1 MSLVRN
7 QESERA
13 RTPVVKVNARG
24 TSRESSRCGETVARK
39 LSKRIHRC
47 PGFGRV
53 LDRDEN
59 AAINVPS
66 RGAVVP
72 RTHDGAGCGERA
84 SGNLN
89 RRKSHRNA
97 TKTTKKSEAMADSG
111 DPKNDD
117 GGHRERISTL
127 TGAILRMS
135 ESLDLETV
143 LREVVEGARTLTGA
157 RYGAITTVD
166 TAGRPENFITSGV
179 GDEEHRRLAEWPDGP
194 RLFQHFRD
202 LEGPLR
208 IPDVLA
214 YVRSLGFSEAFL
226 PSSSFQGTP
235 MRHRG
240 SHVGNFYLAGKEGGE
255 AFTDEDEEVLA
266 LFAAQA
272 ANAVAN
278 ARTYRT
284 EQRAR
289 ADLEALV
296 ETSPVGVAVFDAATG
311 GLLSLNREA
320 KRMMGRLCEPGQT
333 PDQLLEHLA
342 CRRADGSE
350 IRLDELPLAEKLRN
364 AETVRAEEIV
374 LSVPDGRSVTTLLNA
389 TPIRTEDRTV
399 VSMVVTMQDLA
410 PLEELERQRT
420 EFLQMVSHELRA
432 PLISVKGAA
441 ATALGTDPRFEPAE
455 TREFFRIIEE
465 QADRMQ
471 GLISDLLDAGRIDS
485 GTLSVDPRPSH
496 VADLVDQA
504 RRTFL
509 SGGRVQNVQIEVPPD
524 LPRVMVD
531 ARRIVQVL
539 TNLLTN
545 AARHSPVSS
554 PIRVSAVLDE
564 LHVAVSVADEG
575 RGIAPEA
582 LPHLLK
588 RNFLAG
594 QNGDRGLGGSGLGLL
609 ISRGLVEA
617 HGGRIWVESPGIDL
631 GSRFTF
637 TVPVAVGLDGPVAS
651 GAPAS
656 RSRSPGNGPEPA
668 CILVVDDDPNT
679 LRSVRDTLASAGYAT
694 VATGDP
700 RELPRLL
707 RAEKPRLVLLD
718 LMLPGTGGMEL
729 MEHVPELA
737 EGEVPVIFISA
748 YGGDETVAK
757 ALTMGAADYVVKP
770 FSPTELTARVRA
782 VLRRR
787 AEPERFVLGNLTI
800 DYAGRQVTVRGG
812 PVKLTPTEYGLLRV
826 FSLNA
831 GSVLTYDSLIRQ
843 VWDGQ
848 ESAGV
853 EVVRTFVK
861 RLRNRLGDDIANP
874 VYIHTERGV
883 GYRMTRPGDS
893 S

>member
-1 MSLVRN
+1 
-7 QESERA
+7 
-13 RTPVVKVNARG
+13 
-24 TSRESSRCGETVARK
+24 
-39 LSKRIHRC
+39 
-47 PGFGRV
+47 
-53 LDRDEN
+53 
-59 AAINVPS
+59 
-66 RGAVVP
+66 
-72 RTHDGAGCGERA
+72 
-84 SGNLN
+84 
-89 RRKSHRNA
+89 
-97 TKTTKKSEAMADSG
+97 MADSG
-111 DPKNDD
+111 EPRNDVEA
-117 GGHRERISTL
+117 HHERISTL

-143 LREVVEGARTLTGA
+143 LREVVAGARALTGA

-166 TAGRPENFITSGV
+166 TAGQPENFITSGL

-202 LEGPLR
+202 LRGPLR
-208 IPDVLA
+208 IPDVFA
-214 YVRSLGFSEAFL
+214 YVRSLGFSDAFL
-226 PSSSFQGTP
+226 PSRSFQGTP
-235 MRHRG
+235 IRHRG
-240 SHVGNFYLAGKEGGE
+240 AHVGNFYLAGKEGGE
-255 AFTDEDEEVLA
+255 AFTVEDEEVLA

-272 ANAVAN
+272 ATAIAN
-278 ARTYRT
+278 ARTYRA

-320 KRMMGRLCEPGQT
+320 KRFMGNLCEPGQT
-333 PDQLLEHLA
+333 PEQFLENLT
-342 CRRADGSE
+342 CTRADGRE
-350 IRLDELPLAEKLRN
+350 MRLEELPLAAELRN
-364 AETVRAEEIV
+364 IETVRAEEIV

-389 TPIRTEDRTV
+389 TPIRAENGAV

-410 PLEELERQRT
+410 PLEELERQRA

-441 ATALGTDPRFEPAE
+441 ATALGTAPRFDPAE
-455 TREFFRIIEE
+455 TREFFRLIDE
-465 QADRMQ
+465 QVDRMQ

-485 GTLSVDPRPSH
+485 GTLSVDPQPSN

-509 SGGRVQNVQIEVPPD
+509 SGGRVQNVQIDVPPD

-545 AARHSPVSS
+545 AARYSPVSS
-554 PIRVSAVLDE
+554 PIHVSAVLDE

-582 LPHLLK
+582 LPHLFKK
-588 RNFLAG
+588 RSLLTG
-594 QNGDRGLGGSGLGLL
+594 QSEERGLGGSGLGLL
-609 ISRGLVEA
+609 ISKGLVEA
-617 HGGRIWVESPGIDL
+617 HGGRIWAQSPGLDL

-637 TVPVAVGLDGPVAS
+637 TVPVAGGLDGPVAP
-651 GAPAS
+651 GASTS
-656 RSRSPGNGPEPA
+656 RSRSPRNGDEPA

-679 LRSVRDTLASAGYAT
+679 LRLVRDTLVAAGYAT
-694 VATGDP
+694 VATGEP
-700 RELPRLL
+700 RELPRLI
-707 RAEKPRLVLLD
+707 RAERPKLVLLD

-770 FSPTELTARVRA
+770 FSPTELTARVQA
-782 VLRRR
+782 VLLRR
-787 AEPERFVLGNLTI
+787 AEPERFALGDLAI
-800 DYAGRQVTVRGG
+800 DYEGRKVTVAGG
-812 PVKLTPTEYGLLRV
+812 PVKLTPTEYALLRV

-831 GSVLTYDSLIRQ
+831 GRVLTYDSLIRQ
-843 VWDGQ
+843 VWNGQ
-848 ESAGV
+848 ESGGV

-883 GYRMTRPGDS
+883 GYRMTKPGDS
-893 S
+893 